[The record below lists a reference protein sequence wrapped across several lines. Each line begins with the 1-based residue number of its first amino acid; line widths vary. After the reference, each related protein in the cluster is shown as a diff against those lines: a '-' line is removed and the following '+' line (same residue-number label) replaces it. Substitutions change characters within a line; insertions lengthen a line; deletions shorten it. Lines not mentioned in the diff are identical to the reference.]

1 MKIGPKQ
8 PPYVVNKWLNF
19 RGNSIHSI
27 EDMVSEV
34 CLQLYNYLP
43 RIVEKKTITLHY
55 CLPHTV
61 ELRYQNKI
69 YIEAVP
75 I

>member
-1 MKIGPKQ
+1 MKIEPKQ
-8 PPYVVNKWLNF
+8 SPYVVNKWLNF
-19 RGNSIHSI
+19 RGNSIQSI
-27 EDMVSEV
+27 EDMASEV
-34 CLQLYNYLP
+34 FSQLYNDLP
-43 RIVEKKTITLHY
+43 LIVEKKTITLHF